1 MKKLVAVSIVAA
13 TALTVGGCAKKDES
27 AIIATNA
34 NVMAADNMTTNETVA
49 VDNAANATNAVQADA
64 DAIAAAANTTNS
76 N

>member
-13 TALTVGGCAKKDES
+13 TALTVGDCAEKDDS
-27 AIIATNA
+27 ANIATNA

-49 VDNAANATNAVQADA
+49 VDNTANATDAVQADA
-64 DAIAAAANTTNS
+64 NAIAAAANTTNS

>member
-13 TALTVGGCAKKDES
+13 TALTAGGCAKKDES
-27 AIIATNA
+27 ANVAANA

-49 VDNAANATNAVQADA
+49 VDNAASATNAVQADA

>member
-27 AIIATNA
+27 ANIAANA
-34 NVMAADNMTTNETVA
+34 NVMAADNVTTNETVA
-49 VDNAANATNAVQADA
+49 VDNTATNAVQADA

>member
-27 AIIATNA
+27 ANVATNA
-34 NVMAADNMTTNETVA
+34 NVMAADNVTTNETVA

>member
-13 TALTVGGCAKKDES
+13 TALTVGDCAKKDES
-27 AIIATNA
+27 ANVAANA
-34 NVMAADNMTTNETVA
+34 NVMAADNMTTNETVV

-64 DAIAAAANTTNS
+64 DAIAAAANITNS